1 MSSIDRY
8 FSLYISHNIHVSL
21 MVVCLYVTTVLEWG
35 LPLLGAPIAIVFL
48 GSFLSYSFI
57 KKPVYFFSSLT
68 RFYRLRGG
76 GIYFLS
82 ALLFG
87 GLLLNTAV
95 PDKIIFFCAGCLV
108 FFYVFPQNRYINLR
122 RLSGIKIYIV
132 SLSWVLITGVLPFEN
147 YDWSTPHYLYQ
158 LQRFL
163 LIILATLPFELRDL
177 KADDPRLKTL
187 AQSLGF
193 SGVQLLGYGLSFFI
207 FLLSGAL
214 HYLYGVAAYSA
225 LVLLPFYL
233 WSLSDIKRLS
243 SPYFVSFWVE
253 WIPFFGLIFLYFYR

>member
-1 MSSIDRY
+1 M
-8 FSLYISHNIHVSL
+8 
-21 MVVCLYVTTVLEWG
+21 
-35 LPLLGAPIAIVFL
+35 
-48 GSFLSYSFI
+48 
-57 KKPVYFFSSLT
+57 T

-95 PDKIIFFCAGCLV
+95 PDKIILFSAGCLV
-108 FFYVFPQNRYINLR
+108 FFYALPQSRYINLR
-122 RLSGIKIYIV
+122 RLRGIKIYIV

-253 WIPFFGLIFLYFYR
+253 WIPFIGLIFLYFSR